1 MTINPKYYNGTVM
14 CNKCGT
20 RDIDIEKQLIYYHC
34 EECKYDLC
42 RACALSINNVLSL
55 D

>member
-14 CNKCGT
+14 CDKCRT
-20 RDIDIEKQLIYYHC
+20 DKVEKHLIFYHC